1 MIESRKGDVV
11 SANETPR
18 DRYQQRLVELDTLT
32 RQRRLVSQRLT
43 IVRSALFLVAAA
55 ALIYGLT
62 RPVGSGWG
70 WTITGWVMMA
80 AFLVAITWHES
91 VRLALRAME
100 IRSALYRRL
109 IDRLERNWSGLPFG
123 GPIEGVTPDMATG
136 DLDVFGPRSL
146 FCWLSLCS
154 TSVGRRTLARWLIE
168 PVTAEVMAQRQQAA
182 RELRDQTRF
191 REDFLWL
198 SAEVSAATANPDA
211 FIGWASGPAW
221 LPRHRLWHRLSWL
234 GPGLLLIGI
243 AVLLAVGGGPLG
255 GAAAVAIGLI
265 GSGLAINLVCSLS
278 LVSGLHTIFNRIS
291 SGHGE
296 VAQYCQMFEATRA
309 LSVEAPLL
317 RQIKAQS
324 VEGADSA
331 VEGFRQLRVLIR
343 MANLQRNAALYI
355 PYLLLQIVAQWD
367 LRVLELLERWQQR
380 FGKSSEQWLSAIGQL
395 ESLLSVSAVYYDQPD
410 WSVPESLPVE
420 SPIGLAA
427 NQLGHPLL
435 PDNQRVG
442 NDVHIDRDR
451 PLLLITGS
459 NMAGKSTMLR
469 SIGLN
474 LILSRT
480 GSAVCGQRFQSRT
493 WQLATSISVRDS
505 LQDGVSFFMAE
516 LKRLKQVVDLAR
528 QHQQLTEQP
537 LLFLLDE
544 ILQGTNSSER
554 KIAVAEVLEQL
565 IELGASGCISTHD
578 LELAGEPSLTRV
590 ARIVH
595 FREYFEQID
604 GVERMRFD
612 YRMRDGLTPTTN
624 ALKLL
629 QLVGLGRCGK

>member
-1 MIESRKGDVV
+1 MELGT
-11 SANETPR
+11 ETPR
-18 DRYQQRLVELDTLT
+18 DRYQQRLADLDAQT
-32 RQRRLVSQRLT
+32 RDRRQLSQRLT
-43 IVRSALFLVAAA
+43 IVRSVLFLAGAA

-62 RPVGSGWG
+62 RQIGSGWG
-70 WTITGWVMMA
+70 WTIAGWVLIA

-109 IDRLERNWSGLPFG
+109 IDRLDRHWPGLPFG
-123 GPIEGVTPDMATG
+123 GPIEGVTPDMATS

-154 TSVGRRTLARWLIE
+154 TNVGRRTLARWLIE
-168 PVTAEVMAQRQQAA
+168 PVAAEVIERRQQAA
-182 RELRDQTRF
+182 QELRDQTRF

-198 SAEVSAATANPDA
+198 SAEVSGTTANPDA

-221 LPRHRLWHRLSWL
+221 LPRHRIWHRLSWL
-234 GPGLLLIGI
+234 GPALILIGI
-243 AVLLAVGGGPLG
+243 TVLI
-255 GAAAVAIGLI
+255 AIGRGPI
-265 GSGLAINLVCSLS
+265 GAGAWLGIGLVGAGLAINLICSLS

-317 RQIKAQS
+317 REIKARS

-355 PYLLLQIVAQWD
+355 PYLLLQIFAQWD

-380 FGKSSEQWLSAIGQL
+380 FGTKSEQWLSAIGQL

-410 WSVPESLPVE
+410 WAVPEWLPDA
-420 SPIGLAA
+420 SPVSLAA
-427 NQLGHPLL
+427 LQLGHPLL
-435 PDNQRVG
+435 TDKQRVG
-442 NDVHIDRDR
+442 NDVRIDRQH

-474 LILSRT
+474 LVLSRC
-480 GSAVCGQRFQSRT
+480 GSAVCSETFQSRT

-516 LKRLKQVVDLAR
+516 LHRLKQVVDLAR
-528 QHQQLTEQP
+528 QHHDRPDQP

-578 LELAGEPSLTRV
+578 LELAGEASLAQV

-595 FREYFEQID
+595 FREFFEQID

-612 YRMRDGLTPTTN
+612 YRMREGLTPTTN

-629 QLVGLGRCGK
+629 QLVGLGRARH